1 MKASRIALLVA
12 VFFLSAFPQFAQA
25 VSLEEAVSM
34 SLEAEAGRASAYER
48 EAAGADARSRAS
60 FTYPQASLGASY
72 VRLGTNAEESP
83 FVQFPD
89 ENLAGRVE
97 ASQLLWAGGRITG
110 SRDLS
115 RDLREGADLAG
126 RTRVRQIKRQARL
139 AFYEVL
145 YRRALVEVQAD
156 RAEQRR
162 EELADAR
169 DLREVGMVTS
179 LDVRQAK
186 LLLNNA
192 LEELGA
198 QEAELKQALVD
209 FNIVIGRSGGGE
221 LLEPEGALQRA
232 EALGALIEAAGAALS
247 EGRLL
252 DLRLAE
258 NELSAR
264 RNERKIAAGEFWPE
278 LVLFGSAESV
288 TEGVFQDG
296 ESWTAGVELR
306 WTVLDGGLRRA
317 QREASGTR
325 LELARENLSLKEK
338 RLSGALRSSEV
349 RAESLERRIALREEA
364 VSLSRQNY
372 LDARAQYRA
381 GTITQTRLGE
391 FNLSY
396 AEARFALRGL
406 YFQELQLLTEI
417 QALIEGL

>member
-1 MKASRIALLVA
+1 MKARKVALLMA
-12 VFFLSAFPQFAQA
+12 VFFLWAFPKNAPA
-25 VSLEEAVSM
+25 VTLEEAVSM
-34 SLEAEAGRASAYER
+34 ALEAEAGRAAAHER

-72 VRLGTNAEESP
+72 LRLGTNAEESP
-83 FVQFPD
+83 FVRFPD
-89 ENLAGRVE
+89 ENLTGRVE

-110 SRDLS
+110 SRGLR
-115 RDLREGADLAG
+115 RDLREGASLG
-126 RTRVRQIKRQARL
+126 ERRRVREIKREARL

-145 YRRALVEVQAD
+145 YRKALAEVQAD
-156 RAEQRR
+156 RAAQRR

-198 QEAELKQALVD
+198 QEAELRQAFID
-209 FNIVIGRSGGGE
+209 FNVVIGRPAGE
-221 LLEPEGALQRA
+221 ALLEPEGELHRA
-232 EALGALIEAAGAALS
+232 EALGALIEAAGSALA

-252 DLRLAE
+252 DLRSAE

-264 RNERKIAAGEFWPE
+264 GNERKMASGEFWPE
-278 LVLFGSAESV
+278 LALVASAESV
-288 TEGVFQDG
+288 KEGVFQEG

-306 WTVLDGGLRRA
+306 WAVLDGGLRRA
-317 QREASGTR
+317 RKEASEAR
-325 LELARENLSLKEK
+325 LEVARENLSLEGK
-338 RLSGALRSSEV
+338 RLSGLLRSIEV
-349 RAESLERRIALREEA
+349 RAESLDRRIALREEA
-364 VSLSRQNY
+364 VGLSMENY
-372 LDARAQYRA
+372 ADARAQYRA

-406 YFQELQLLTEI
+406 YFLELRLLTEL
-417 QALIEGL
+417 QALLEGL